1 MLKNLT
7 RSPSQRGKALLT
19 SPTSSSDLIPGPSD
33 YKSTAF
39 KLSRPRYLGKGVS
52 LDVLGFIKEL
62 KPTAK
67 GRALLS
73 LY

>member
-19 SPTSSSDLIPGPSD
+19 SPTCSGDLILGPSD

-39 KLSRPRYLGKGVS
+39 KLSRSRYSGKGVS
-52 LDVLGFIKEL
+52 LDGSGFTKEL